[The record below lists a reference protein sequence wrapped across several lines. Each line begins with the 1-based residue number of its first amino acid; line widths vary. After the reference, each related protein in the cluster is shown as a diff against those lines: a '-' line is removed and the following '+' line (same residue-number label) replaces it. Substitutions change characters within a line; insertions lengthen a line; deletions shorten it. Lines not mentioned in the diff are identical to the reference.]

1 MIAKFRKREIRLCPF
16 SEPPKILGLLWHP
29 QHPHYL
35 RCYQN
40 GHKTSF
46 FKENKAIEAVEAS
59 EVAEAAEV
67 NEAAE
72 FSKTRKINTESS
84 RFLKNCF

>member
-72 FSKTRKINTESS
+72 
-84 RFLKNCF
+84 